1 MSIFS
6 RRKKYAAAAVD
17 MATEIFAIKERLEAL
32 EKNIGHRRYMTGY
45 AHFVLDMDG
54 NMLLS
59 PSINDE
65 LEVIRRHLG
74 IHIKMNPD
82 ADKKW
87 IAEKVAKEGKK

>member
-17 MATEIFAIKERLEAL
+17 VATEIFAIKKRLEAL
-32 EKNIGHRRYMTGY
+32 EKNIGHRSYMAGY
-45 AHFVLDMDG
+45 AHFVLDMNG
-54 NMLLS
+54 NRLLP

-65 LEVIRRHLG
+65 LEVIKRHLG
-74 IHIKMNPD
+74 IDIKMNPD

-87 IAEKVAKEGKK
+87 IAEKVAKK